1 MNISSSFLKDRPP
14 NEKETADLRFD
25 IPKEVTVGGHED
37 VFYVSVIDPNSQEV
51 NIETA
56 TGENL
61 TGKSPENWY
70 FRMN

>member
-1 MNISSSFLKDRPP
+1 MSVESSFLKDRPL
-14 NEKETADLRFD
+14 NEKEIADLRFD
-25 IPKEVTVGGHED
+25 TPEEVTVGGHED
-37 VFYVSVIDPNSQEV
+37 LFYVSVIDPNSEEV

-56 TGENL
+56 TGEKL